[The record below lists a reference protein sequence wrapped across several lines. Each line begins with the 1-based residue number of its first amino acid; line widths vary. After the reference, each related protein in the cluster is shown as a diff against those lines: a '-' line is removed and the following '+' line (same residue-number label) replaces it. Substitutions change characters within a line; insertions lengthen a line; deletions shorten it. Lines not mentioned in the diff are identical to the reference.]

1 MYRRE
6 SGIRHPTDNRHFY
19 IPNKERTMQ
28 RKIDDSEQG
37 TPVEN
42 REDQDNGSL
51 TGEAQEAVQQA
62 KQEVAEAR
70 RPWFQVVRWG
80 RLLLLFYVIEAALFA
95 LLGWWVHYHPVLS
108 IDVTI
113 TREFQEN
120 HSAWLQFLMNA
131 VSYIGYNFALS
142 IGLILVAALIFW
154 LVDLRLEAI
163 LIVANSAVSAGLNG
177 LIKFIVARPRP
188 SAGLVEVLSK
198 AGGQSFP
205 SGHVMAYVAFWGLLF
220 TFGIIIF
227 RGNHWWRIAL
237 LIVTAFFVVMV
248 GPSRIY
254 LGDHWAS
261 DVLGAYMIGS
271 LLLGITL
278 WIYLHLSQ
286 RGVLAPRREYHWVRY
301 RGKLVKQAGPTT
313 GK

>member
-1 MYRRE
+1 
-6 SGIRHPTDNRHFY
+6 
-19 IPNKERTMQ
+19 MQ
-28 RKIDDSEQG
+28 RKTNDSKLDA
-37 TPVEN
+37 PIEN
-42 REDQDNGSL
+42 REDQDNNDGSL

-70 RPWFQVVRWG
+70 RPWYQIARWG

-108 IDVTI
+108 VDITI

-131 VSYIGYNFALS
+131 VSYIGYNLPLS
-142 IGLILVAALIFW
+142 VGLIVVAALIFW

-163 LIVANSAVSAGLNG
+163 LIVANSAVSSLLNG
-177 LIKFIVARPRP
+177 LIKVIVARPRP
-188 SAGLVEVLSK
+188 SASLVEVLSK

-205 SGHVMAYVAFWGLLF
+205 SGHVMAYVALWGLLF
-220 TFGIIIF
+220 SFAIIIF

-237 LIVTAFFVVMV
+237 LIVSAFFVVMV

-278 WIYLHLSQ
+278 WIYLQLSQ
-286 RGVLAPRREYHWVRY
+286 RGVLAPRKQYRWVRY
-301 RGKLVKQAGPTT
+301 RGKLLKKTVPPT
-313 GK
+313 GE